1 MNARRCISPLIVIV
15 RTSARVPLKCSS
27 SMKPTRPTMLGQFVT
42 FALATW
48 LVFWLPDVF
57 GFLFW
62 EMKEN
67 WSLYQANRGPAL
79 QPVAIGTHGET
90 MRRLLQPGF
99 HSGTIP
105 KLFARLR
112 NAEQKALRT
121 GNYTSVRAVQA
132 ALEEVEEA
140 VRLFVVREF
149 LVLLAQEESWKKQPL
164 QVGRIRLATNQ
175 VRVELLHNDFPEQP
189 VWLEFADTATTGS

>member
-1 MNARRCISPLIVIV
+1 FKVDEWLRFRGGDSRLAMI
-15 RTSARVPLKCSS
+15 ARVILGVIWFPISYLARFNMVVLIEPCLNPVKFPVCALAT
-27 SMKPTRPTMLGQFVT
+27 KVILGLLPVIYAWLRAVFTPMLGEFGT
-42 FALATW
+42 CALATW

-67 WSLYQANRGPAL
+67 WSLYRSNRGPTPE
-79 QPVAIGTHGET
+79 PVLIGTHGET

-112 NAEQKALRT
+112 
-121 GNYTSVRAVQA
+121 
-132 ALEEVEEA
+132 
-140 VRLFVVREF
+140 
-149 LVLLAQEESWKKQPL
+149 
-164 QVGRIRLATNQ
+164 
-175 VRVELLHNDFPEQP
+175 D
-189 VWLEFADTATTGS
+189 